1 MCLGEYLQLHITIVL
16 RLTEGIGNI
25 ISFGSEIPF
34 FFFQSFSSMTFC
46 LSCEALLSVKS
57 KNIMF
62 MWNRQI
68 KGARLKASC
77 IGIFVRYMYA
87 REGLQT

>member
-1 MCLGEYLQLHITIVL
+1 ML
-16 RLTEGIGNI
+16 
-25 ISFGSEIPF
+25 
-34 FFFQSFSSMTFC
+34 
-46 LSCEALLSVKS
+46 
-57 KNIMF
+57 